1 MHHPTLSQ
9 RYCNN
14 TCSHQSSLCY
24 FSDFTAESRWT
35 QMKTWARTSH
45 ESLMKTATPMPCRAC
60 FCEFDGSCW
69 YWRLRD
75 IIPAVPWLRTKRKGA
90 RPRRPMRAR
99 RSNIH
104 HCAWLYACR
113 SDWSVNKHDF
123 QRLLRVFRRNESM
136 HLSPCKCHYNLIRR
150 YASGSGFGWNEY
162 LPLWGLMIRASPG
175 SKTGGPHNLEV
186 A

>member
-123 QRLLRVFRRNESM
+123 QRLLRVFKGMRVCIFRPVSVIVTSSDAM
-136 HLSPCKCHYNLIRR
+136 PAVQDLGGTSICH
-150 YASGSGFGWNEY
+150 SG
-162 LPLWGLMIRASPG
+162 G
-175 SKTGGPHNLEV
+175 S
-186 A
+186 

>member
-123 QRLLRVFRRNESM
+123 QRLLRVFRRNASM
-136 HLSPCKCHYNLIRR
+136 HLSPCKCYYNLIRR
-150 YASGSGFGWNEY
+150 HASGSGFGWNEY
-162 LPLWGLMIRASPG
+162 LPL
-175 SKTGGPHNLEV
+175 
-186 A
+186 